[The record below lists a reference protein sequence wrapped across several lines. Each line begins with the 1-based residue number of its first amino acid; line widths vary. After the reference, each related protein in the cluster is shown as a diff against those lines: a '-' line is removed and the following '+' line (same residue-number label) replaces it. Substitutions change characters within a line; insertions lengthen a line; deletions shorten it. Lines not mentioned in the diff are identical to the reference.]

1 MNRDF
6 GNLIGCFLLAL
17 IALIFLPVILLLLVI
32 QVLTGRR
39 VAYMNRF
46 RSKPPTPDPDPTPGP
61 DSDPMREVRAS
72 EEIIDV
78 EVVDL
83 PDDPPEEPSRL
94 KQHDDN
100 R

>member
-1 MNRDF
+1 MNRDI
-6 GNLIGCFLLAL
+6 GNLIGCFFLAL
-17 IALIFLPVILLLLVI
+17 IALISLPVILLLLVI

-39 VAYMNRF
+39 VVYMNRF
-46 RSKPPTPDPDPTPGP
+46 RRAKGRPPEPGSDPDPEPVR
-61 DSDPMREVRAS
+61 PMRAS

-83 PDDPPEEPSRL
+83 PDDPPEEPPRIEERG
-94 KQHDDN
+94 DN